1 MRPYPG
7 KWKLLRLFI
16 FVYYTLFELL
26 KDVAE
31 VNFLADD
38 VVEVL
43 DLNALL
49 LHCVA
54 VTDGHAAVVER
65 IVVDSNTE
73 RCSDCVL
80 TTISL
85 TD

>member
-38 VVEVL
+38 AVEIL

-54 VTDGHAAVVER
+54 MTDGYATVIE
-65 IVVDSNTE
+65 
-73 RCSDCVL
+73 
-80 TTISL
+80 
-85 TD
+85 